1 MATYQVSETP
11 TPYTKPDRPKV
22 EGPNDV
28 YTLCRHIAGRRQEEV
43 HVLLLNARHHLIKR
57 SLVVRGGLNSASVE
71 PRELFREAVRASA
84 AGLVVVHN
92 HPSGDPEPS
101 EDDVRLTRRLKDA
114 AELLGITLLDHLVV
128 SKGGYVSLREHGL
141 I

>member
-11 TPYTKPDRPKV
+11 TPYTKPTRPTV
-22 EGPNDV
+22 QGPEDLF
-28 YTLCRHIAGRRQEEV
+28 TLCRHIAARRQEEI
-43 HVLLLNARHHLIKR
+43 HVLLVNARHHLIKR
-57 SLVVRGGLNSASVE
+57 SIVVRGGLNSASVE

-114 AELLGITLLDHLVV
+114 GQLLGITLLDHLVV

-141 I
+141 F

>member
-22 EGPNDV
+22 EGPSDV
-28 YTLCRHIAGRRQEEV
+28 YALCRHIAGRRQEEV

-84 AGLVVVHN
+84 AGIVVVHN

-101 EDDVRLTRRLKDA
+101 EDDIRLTRRLKNA
-114 AELLGITLLDHLVV
+114 AELLGISLLDHLVI

-141 I
+141 F